1 MIVVL
6 GRVTEVDGR
15 VPAGVSLEVH
25 ASIDAQHG
33 TGGGRQKL
41 ADGTFRHFWSRLQ
54 SVTFVARSAD
64 GRESEAKLD
73 FGPAD
78 PRVRKIEIVLPASG
92 AGPCHGRIVDKSGAP
107 LDLRGQLLPRLAEW
121 ERVNG
126 AARSVRL
133 YALRGDSAPPPDFE
147 KGIGAFVESGTVDLD
162 AATYDV
168 LLPTSARWIALV
180 ARQRT
185 LGVVAVT
192 PAKAGDGGPDL
203 VVDLSQLPSEPTRA
217 AIEVRLIDA
226 KTGAPYSG
234 PPAEVELQSVFGD
247 ETQPGVATAVSRPPV
262 RRDDAA
268 GIVWFDEVR
277 PSRCTVTVE
286 IAGMA
291 TIRSKLDVIARA
303 EPYRVDLTVKSADAS
318 LRGTVVD
325 PDGKPLAR
333 AHVRILHRT
342 ASGFDSENTLPTLT
356 NGEGRFVFE
365 GLATGEGLVMVH
377 ALPFAPAILPMKF
390 ANEQDAGPIA
400 LAAGG
405 RVVVTVVRARGDADH
420 SSFESIHVARTED
433 GLPLADPLWEGSV
446 DWKTGTRLELAL
458 PPGRATLDL
467 SLIDGT
473 KVHREVDVVDGKTLD
488 VRIE

>member
-1 MIVVL
+1 MCS
-6 GRVTEVDGR
+6 RSR
-15 VPAGVSLEVH
+15 RRPQA
-25 ASIDAQHG
+25 AS
-33 TGGGRQKL
+33 
-41 ADGTFRHFWSRLQ
+41 
-54 SVTFVARSAD
+54 RSGA
-64 GRESEAKLD
+64 L
-73 FGPAD
+73 
-78 PRVRKIEIVLPASG
+78 G

-121 ERVNG
+121 ERVNS

-133 YALRGDSAPPPDFE
+133 YALRGDSPPPADFE
-147 KGIGAFVESGTVDLD
+147 KGIGAFVEKGTIDLD

-168 LLPTSARWIALV
+168 VLPTSARWIALV

-192 PAKAGDGGPDL
+192 PAKAGAGGTDL
-203 VVDLSQLPSEPTRA
+203 VVDLSQLPSGPTRA

-226 KTGAPYSG
+226 KTGTPYSG
-234 PPAEVELQSVFGD
+234 PPAEVQLQSIFED
-247 ETQPGVATAVSRPPV
+247 EMQPGVANMLSGPPA

-291 TIRSKLDVIARA
+291 AIRSKLDVIARA
-303 EPYRVDLTVKSADAS
+303 EPYRVELTVRSADAT

-342 ASGFDSENTLPTLT
+342 ASGFDAENTLPTLT

-365 GLATGEGLVMVH
+365 GLATGEGIVIVH

-390 ANEQDAGPIA
+390 ANEQVAVPIA
-400 LAAGG
+400 LATGG
-405 RVVVTVVRARGDADH
+405 RVAVTVVRARGDADH
-420 SSFESIHVARTED
+420 SSFESTHVVRTED

-458 PPGRATLDL
+458 PPGRATLDV